1 MIDPLF
7 TVLWGLIFGAGLIV
21 EIIAIRRKGK
31 GDTLS
36 EHVWKLLR
44 TNVVVYFV
52 VLGFFIWLVI
62 HFFGFG
68 LVDGWM
74 RRL

>member
-7 TVLWGLIFGAGLIV
+7 SVLWGLIFGAGAILEIV
-21 EIIAIRRKGK
+21 AIRRKGK

-36 EHVWKLLR
+36 EMVWRLLR
-44 TNVVVYFV
+44 TSVVTYFV
-52 VLGFFIWLVI
+52 VLGFFAWLLV

-68 LVDGWM
+68 LVDGWIG
-74 RRL
+74 RL